1 MIYFLESAIMFLMD
15 MVYWLYIFCQMVG
28 FYLSLDCLING
39 ITSIQTDLL
48 TDNTINQ
55 QLKFYLGH

>member
-15 MVYWLYIFCQMVG
+15 MVYWLNIFCQTVG
-28 FYLSLDCLING
+28 FYLSQDCLING

-48 TDNTINQ
+48 TDNTTNQ